1 MLCYYIDMEK
11 NVNEQSGFDF
21 VKMVA
26 DYMEEGLLDNIL
38 AMLRADKSEYPI
50 IGKLIT
56 DERIRVRLGTTALVE
71 ILTEEEPENIKLA
84 APSIINALGHENPT
98 VRGDA
103 ANLLGIMGY
112 KEAVPLLEKLLQK
125 EKQPEVREMVKEA
138 IDSIATTESQ

>member
-1 MLCYYIDMEK
+1 MEK
-11 NVNEQSGFDF
+11 NVNEQREFDF

-38 AMLRADKSEYPI
+38 AMLRADKAEYQI

-84 APSIINALGHENPT
+84 GPSIIRSLSHEDPT
-98 VRGDA
+98 IRGDA

-112 KEAVPLLEKLLQK
+112 KEAVPVLEAMLQ
-125 EKQPEVREMVKEA
+125 EENEPAVKEMIKEA
-138 IDSIATTESQ
+138 LDSIATAKIQ